1 MILVI
6 TIFTIIANIYLGSAV
21 FIRNTKSTTNRLFGA
36 YAFFVALWALTN
48 YLALVPGLSAETSLL
63 RIRIVMVVA
72 AFLCPL
78 LYLLAYKF
86 PDNKEKIPLGASITF
101 WVFVI
106 ATALI
111 SVTPLTFSGVTIVSG
126 FPSPVPGPGILVY
139 ALNAF
144 VLPIFAFVV
153 LYKKFKIA
161 TGRVRLQIKLFMWG
175 VAGAY
180 AFAEITNFIIVNVF
194 KRTELA
200 VLGPLFSLILVGCV
214 FYAITRYRFLDI
226 KIFILRSV
234 TYLFLLGSVALFYIF
249 GIVLA
254 LRFLFPGLMLSSEI
268 YWFLLFLS
276 FAIVV
281 GINPLYRYL
290 EHIIG
295 KFFFKGRYDSDSLIF
310 RVMQIMATEVD
321 FDLIAPKVIDLV
333 MREVSI
339 LKAAIL
345 VVENHKISDVKENG
359 FEKAILSDPKKLQA
373 LEDLFHRPNA
383 PDILVF
389 EDIEDEALKEVFRGL
404 DAEVIIPIRI
414 ENREVALMIFGERS
428 AGDMY
433 TAHDLDVLK
442 IISKQI
448 GESIESTHKF
458 KMLKLV
464 DKIRSDFVDSVSH
477 EFRTPL
483 TESRWKLEMLLDPTN
498 KTKMSKELKKDI
510 GNVYLSIGW
519 LVESLNQLIFV
530 SEFEVKTPTLTKQ
543 DVDMREFF
551 TKDIFSSIR
560 DIANFKKIELSLEA
574 PEELPMI
581 NIDSEK
587 IKQACNTFLENA
599 VKYSKENTEVVV
611 RLSVRET
618 PDNHKFMRIE
628 IQDSGIGIDK
638 KDIPH
643 MFSKFYR
650 GDDARHTVPNGL
662 GLGLF
667 ISKTIVE
674 LHGGKIWA
682 ESEKGKGSTFFVELP
697 Y

>member
-1 MILVI
+1 MILAI

-21 FIRNTKSTTNRLFGA
+21 FLRNPKSTTNWLFGA
-36 YAFFVALWALTN
+36 YALCVALWAFTN
-48 YLALVPGLSAETSLL
+48 YLALVPGLSPEMSLL

-86 PDNKEKIPLGASITF
+86 PDNKEKIPTVANVTF
-101 WVFVI
+101 WIFVG

-111 SVTPLTFSGVTIVSG
+111 SITPITFSGVTIVNG

-144 VLPIFAFVV
+144 VLPIFAFIV
-153 LYKKFKIA
+153 LYKKFKVA
-161 TGRVRLQIKLFMWG
+161 TGRVRLQLQMFMWG

-200 VLGPLFSLILVGCV
+200 VLGPFFSLILVGCV

-226 KIFILRSV
+226 KILILRSV
-234 TYLFLLGSVALFYIF
+234 TYILLLGSVALFYVF
-249 GIVLA
+249 GIVVG
-254 LRFLFPGLMLSSEI
+254 LRYIFPNLILSDDI

-276 FAIVV
+276 FAIAI
-281 GINPLYRYL
+281 GINPLYRGL
-290 EHIIG
+290 EKVIG
-295 KFFFKGRYDSDSLIF
+295 KFFFKGAYDSEKLIF

-321 FDLIAPKVIDLV
+321 FDLIAPKVLDAV
-333 MREVSI
+333 MKDVSI
-339 LKAAIL
+339 NKSAIL
-345 VVENHKISDVKENG
+345 VVENHRIVDVKEAG
-359 FEKAILSDPKKLQA
+359 FGEHSFAEPKKLQL
-373 LEDLFHRPNA
+373 LEDLFHRPNVGE
-383 PDILVF
+383 ILVF

-404 DAEVIIPIRI
+404 DTEIIIPIKV
-414 ENREVALMIFGERS
+414 EGREVALMLFGERS

-433 TAHDLDVLK
+433 TAHDLGVLQ
-442 IISKQI
+442 IIAKQI
-448 GESIESTHKF
+448 GESIESTNKF

-483 TESRWKLEMLLDPTN
+483 TESRWKLEMLLDPAS
-498 KTKMSKELKKDI
+498 KTKMTKELKKDVGDI
-510 GNVYLSIGW
+510 YLSIGW

-530 SEFEVKTPTLTKQ
+530 SEFEVKEPTLSKQ
-543 DVDMREFF
+543 ETEMKTFF
-551 TKDIFSSIR
+551 AKEVFHTVKEISE
-560 DIANFKKIELSLEA
+560 FKKTTLSLDA
-574 PEELPMI
+574 PEEIPLI
-581 NIDSEK
+581 KIDSER
-587 IKQACNTFLENA
+587 IKQVFNILLENA
-599 VKYSKENTEVVV
+599 IKYSKDGSKVIVHLLN
-611 RLSVRET
+611 RET
-618 PDNHKFMRIE
+618 PDGQKFLRIAVA
-628 IQDSGIGIDK
+628 DSGIGIDE
-638 KDIPH
+638 KDLPH

-650 GDDARHTVPNGL
+650 GENARHAVPNGL
-662 GLGLF
+662 GIGLF
-667 ISKTIVE
+667 IAKAIVE

-682 ESEKGKGSTFFVELP
+682 ESKKGKGSTFFVELP